1 MAKYVLEVEHLKTY
15 YYTYKGIVRGVDD
28 VSFKLEEG
36 ESLGIAGESGCG
48 KSTLAF
54 SLLKL
59 VPPPGRIVGGKIVI
73 DGQDIVKMSESEV
86 RSKVRWKKISMV
98 FQGAMNALNPV
109 YTVGYQLAEPLIYH
123 KGYSKKEA
131 IEEAKKYLEMVGLA
145 PEIVNRYPHELSG
158 GMKQRVVIA
167 MALILKPKIVIADE
181 PTTALDVV
189 VQAQI
194 LNLLKKLQK
203 ELKIS
208 IILITH
214 DLSIIAELAD
224 KVAVMYAG
232 KIVEFGPLDKVFL
245 EPKHPYTQALLRSIP
260 RLRGS
265 KEKLEWIPGT
275 PPDLRNP
282 PPGCRFHP
290 RCKFAMD
297 ICRKELPPEVYLEPD
312 HRVLCWLYGKEGK
325 QGQGGS
331 L

>member
-1 MAKYVLEVEHLKTY
+1 MPEYMLEVEHLKTY
-15 YYTYKGIVRGVDD
+15 YYTYRGIVKAVDD
-28 VSFKLEEG
+28 VSFKLREG

-48 KSTLAF
+48 KSTLAY

-59 VPPPGRIVGGKIVI
+59 VPPPGRIAGGKIVI
-73 DGQDIVKMSESEV
+73 DGVDVTRMSEAEV
-86 RSKVRWKKISMV
+86 RGKVRWKKISMV

-123 KGYSKKEA
+123 KGYTRKEA
-131 IEEAKKYLEMVGLA
+131 IEKAKKYLQLVGLS
-145 PEIVNRYPHELSG
+145 PDIVNRYPHELSG

-167 MALILKPKIVIADE
+167 MALILQPKIVIADE

-203 ELKIS
+203 ELGIS

-224 KVAVMYAG
+224 KVAIMYAG
-232 KIVEFGPLDKVFL
+232 KIVEFGPLEKIYL
-245 EPKHPYTQALLRSIP
+245 EPQHPYTQALLKSIP
-260 RLRGS
+260 RLRGEKS
-265 KEKLEWIPGT
+265 KLEWIPGT

-282 PPGCRFHP
+282 PPGCRFAP

-297 ICRKELPPEVYLEPD
+297 ICRRQEPPEVQLSPD
-312 HRVLCWLYGKEGK
+312 HRVLCWLHAKK
-325 QGQGGS
+325 
-331 L
+331 